1 MAPRLQ
7 NTAQLEK
14 KVPKSWAATFNSAFP
29 SLDISVISA
38 AISGI
43 SGIYMPPPSTGYS
56 TPLIWQAPRG
66 ETAWARPKPWAQR
79 GSCIGA
85 SKPFTVVRN
94 CSDPPPR
101 EADARSV
108 PSARRS
114 PIPSRRPIFSTS
126 RIMDSA
132 FPHDKSSPSASAAEI
147 SPFSW
152 HSKAK
157 ATAEAQVM
165 VSSPRR
171 LQRSLAFPMASRS
184 VFRQR
189 EPKPAT
195 VSYSGPGPEYETVAG
210 FGSLCLNT
218 DLEAIGKANDL
229 CNRLGLDTI
238 TCASAVAFA
247 LECHENGLISAAEAD
262 GLDLSWGNAESMIRL
277 VEKIGRRE
285 GIGDLLAE
293 GTERA
298 SASLGGGSEQFLTTV
313 KGLEA
318 PMHDPR
324 WAHGFGLAYA
334 ISPRG
339 ACHMSGVEY
348 PVEGGG
354 MYIPEI
360 PEMAAEITEMSSEG
374 KAELNV
380 AAQDFGTFF
389 SSCAVFCNLG
399 AMVLNATQAVEMVN
413 HATGF
418 DYTLEEVV
426 GIGRRVWYLKR
437 GLSNLFGARTEHDCL
452 PIRLRTVLD
461 EGPTEGS
468 SPNMELMLQEFY
480 RLRRLQPDGLPER
493 SVLEEMGMHTLT
505 DALCAQPDS

>member
-1 MAPRLQ
+1 MRCKRRAEVKEGPFR
-7 NTAQLEK
+7 
-14 KVPKSWAATFNSAFP
+14 
-29 SLDISVISA
+29 
-38 AISGI
+38 SG
-43 SGIYMPPPSTGYS
+43 P
-56 TPLIWQAPRG
+56 
-66 ETAWARPKPWAQR
+66 
-79 GSCIGA
+79 
-85 SKPFTVVRN
+85 
-94 CSDPPPR
+94 
-101 EADARSV
+101 
-108 PSARRS
+108 
-114 PIPSRRPIFSTS
+114 
-126 RIMDSA
+126 
-132 FPHDKSSPSASAAEI
+132 
-147 SPFSW
+147 
-152 HSKAK
+152 
-157 ATAEAQVM
+157 
-165 VSSPRR
+165 
-171 LQRSLAFPMASRS
+171 
-184 VFRQR
+184 
-189 EPKPAT
+189 
-195 VSYSGPGPEYETVAG
+195 GPGPEYETVAG